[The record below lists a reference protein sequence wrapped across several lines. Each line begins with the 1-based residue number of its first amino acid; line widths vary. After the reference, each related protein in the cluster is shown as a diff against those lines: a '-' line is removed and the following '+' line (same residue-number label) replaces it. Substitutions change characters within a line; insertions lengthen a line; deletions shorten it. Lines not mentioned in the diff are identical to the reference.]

1 MMKNFEL
8 DITSIANCLVAMS
21 PIGDAQQNPAL
32 IYMPSQVT
40 FVLSYI
46 LKCSNQQV

>member
-1 MMKNFEL
+1 MVKNVGL
-8 DITSIANCLVAMS
+8 DIISIDICLVAMS
-21 PIGDAQQNPAL
+21 PIGDATTKSCFKLYAQPG
-32 IYMPSQVT
+32 Y